1 MPKVVAALSGGV
13 DSSVA
18 AALLVKQGYDV
29 HGVTL
34 RLWSEPGCEQENR
47 CCTPESRRIA
57 RELCQQLAIPFEIL
71 DAVETFHKQVVGSFL
86 DGYLLGDTPN
96 PCVFCNRHIKW
107 GFLLDYA
114 RSIGADYVATGH
126 YARINQDPTGLFE
139 LWQGLDSA
147 KDQAYMLSMLDQHQL
162 SKTLFPLG
170 DYDKDE
176 VRKLAHQWSL
186 PSADLPESQDLCFLG
201 QSDYRDF
208 LRKYTPQAVQPGNI
222 VNTLGE
228 ILGQHQGLAFYT
240 TGQRKGLPAASQ
252 ALYVLE
258 KRIADNT
265 LIVGF
270 EDALGRQA
278 FSVVDINWISG
289 EQPVM
294 PMEADVKI
302 RFKAQPAAARLSGLD
317 DDKVQVQL
325 EQPLRDI
332 TPGQRA
338 VFYQGVKVLGGG
350 RIDTKN

>member
-47 CCTPESRRIA
+47 CCTPESRRISY
-57 RELCQQLAIPFEIL
+57 ELCQQLEIPFEIL
-71 DAVETFHKQVVGSFL
+71 DAVETFRQQVVGSFL

-114 RSIGADYVATGH
+114 NAIGADYVATGH
-126 YARINQDPTGLFE
+126 YARIKQDSAGLYE
-139 LWQGLDSA
+139 LWQGLDPA
-147 KDQAYMLSMLDQHQL
+147 KDQTYMLSMLDQHQL

-170 DYDKDE
+170 EYRKED
-176 VRKLAHQWSL
+176 VRQLAHQLSL

-208 LRKYTPQAVQPGNI
+208 LRKYTPQAVNPGQILTRNGE
-222 VNTLGE
+222 TLGE
-228 ILGQHQGLAFYT
+228 HQGLPFYT
-240 TGQRKGLPAASQ
+240 IGQRKGLPASSQ

-258 KRIADNT
+258 KRVADNT

-270 EDALGRQA
+270 EDSLGRQV
-278 FSVVDINWISG
+278 FSVGDINWISG
-289 EQPVM
+289 KPPAM
-294 PMEADVKI
+294 PLAADVKI
-302 RFKAQPAAARLSGLD
+302 RFKAPPAEAHLSALEDG
-317 DDKVQVQL
+317 KVQVHL
-325 EQPLRDI
+325 TQPLRDV

-338 VFYQGVKVLGGG
+338 VFYQDAKVMGGG
-350 RIDTKN
+350 RIDSFE

>member
-57 RELCQQLAIPFEIL
+57 QELCLQLNIPFEIL
-71 DAVETFHKQVVGSFL
+71 DAVDTFRQQVVGSFL

-126 YARINQDPTGLFE
+126 YARIKQDTNGLFE

-162 SKTLFPLG
+162 SKTFFPLG
-170 DYDKDE
+170 DYHKDE
-176 VRKLAHQWSL
+176 VRKLAYL
-186 PSADLPESQDLCFLG
+186 IGC
-201 QSDYRDF
+201 
-208 LRKYTPQAVQPGNI
+208 QP
-222 VNTLGE
+222 
-228 ILGQHQGLAFYT
+228 
-240 TGQRKGLPAASQ
+240 
-252 ALYVLE
+252 
-258 KRIADNT
+258 
-265 LIVGF
+265 
-270 EDALGRQA
+270 
-278 FSVVDINWISG
+278 
-289 EQPVM
+289 
-294 PMEADVKI
+294 
-302 RFKAQPAAARLSGLD
+302 
-317 DDKVQVQL
+317 
-325 EQPLRDI
+325 
-332 TPGQRA
+332 
-338 VFYQGVKVLGGG
+338 
-350 RIDTKN
+350 